1 MGAAPDRA
9 TEEGHRVSDKMTC
22 PGCDAHLSSVMRAYN
37 DGLPCPNCGLS
48 YAAMEELFE
57 KRRTVGV
64 SRANDEV
71 KAIADAALLRA
82 GRAEAERDRLRRQLA
97 GVRAALDEEKQ

>member
-1 MGAAPDRA
+1 M
-9 TEEGHRVSDKMTC
+9 SDKMTC
-22 PGCDAHLSSVMRAYN
+22 PGCEAHLSSVLRAYN

-48 YAAMEELFE
+48 YTAMDELFK
-57 KRRTVGV
+57 KRRTVAV

-82 GRAEAERDRLRRQLA
+82 GRAEAELERLRRQLA
-97 GVRAALDEEKQ
+97 GVRAALDEEEP